1 MSNIAIKRL
10 FCILL
15 VFILLGCSACEKNS
29 NTSLKDSL
37 NSEIA
42 EDDTWNN
49 NESYNSNSKE
59 DESTRLK
66 EYAILYDLG
75 ELKDDSYISFTIK
88 SKAVLENSEFVL
100 DEPSCYGYIF
110 LGWKMVGS
118 NEYCQNGVY
127 GWQSDIF
134 LIADWEKD
142 GKSGRWWTPMY

>member
-1 MSNIAIKRL
+1 MSNIMIKRL
-10 FCILL
+10 FCIL
-15 VFILLGCSACEKNS
+15 VIFILLGCSACGKNS

-37 NSEIA
+37 SSEIT
-42 EDDTWNN
+42 EDDTWNK
-49 NESYNSNSKE
+49 NESSNSNSEE

-66 EYAILYDLG
+66 EYVIFYDLG
-75 ELKDDSYISFTIK
+75 DLKDDSHISFTIK
-88 SKAVLENSEFVL
+88 SKVVLENSEFVL

-118 NEYCQNGVY
+118 NEYCKNGVY
-127 GWQSDIF
+127 EWKSDIF